1 MDCRTF
7 RRNHQ
12 AFLDDT
18 LPGVDMAEMQ
28 QHLEHC
34 ARCAHQDANVRRA
47 LLLLRNLAP
56 IAPSTGFADRLRA
69 RLSHE
74 ARRGPH
80 RESAARGPR
89 GPRGP
94 SVGAFAR
101 TAASVVTL
109 GALFALILSAEAS
122 EHTPDPRLPAVVASP
137 AITIDIPS
145 ESIAT
150 PAFVTSMSTGMPVWP
165 ALLLADEGSLRF
177 ATTELEAASWTP
189 DQGRE

>member
-12 AFLDDT
+12 AFIDDT
-18 LPGVDMAEMQ
+18 LPGVEMAEMQ
-28 QHLEHC
+28 QHLEVC

-47 LLLLRNLAP
+47 LMLLRNLPP
-56 IAPSTGFADRLRA
+56 IAPSSGFADRLRA

-74 ARRGPH
+74 ARRVQQ
-80 RESAARGPR
+80 REAA
-89 GPRGP
+89 PRGP
-94 SVGAFAR
+94 SIGAFAR

-109 GALFALILSAEAS
+109 GAVFALILRAEAS
-122 EHTPDPRLPAVVASP
+122 EQTPHPRLPAVVASP